1 MGREGGKSGSVSA
14 TILTCVCLLYHN
26 HLYSKDVTIPPDM
39 QRSMASEAEAMREAR
54 AKVSIN

>member
-1 MGREGGKSGSVSA
+1 MGCECGKSGSVSA
-14 TILTCVCLLYHN
+14 HSHVWSCMYHN

-54 AKVSIN
+54 AKVGIN